1 MKNTVDNAVGSP
13 ASHTQKHTYPT
24 YFESFD
30 YDQMLKDFPLGDGVF
45 ETFKGMSKARL
56 KTLQNERFM
65 VVVKRAWEIPFYQRI
80 WGKAGVKPQDI
91 QSIDDIQKLP
101 LISKSDIMES
111 VEQYPPIGDFHGLD
125 GIPAE
130 QRPPLVFHT
139 TSGTTGTPQ
148 PLLFGPKSREVQ
160 SLLVARSYRFMGLKP
175 AATIQSCY
183 GHGMING
190 GHYIREAV
198 TKYTNALFLSAGTGV
213 ETRSVQQVNLM
224 KTFGVNVLVGF
235 VDYIKRLADVAK
247 EEGLE
252 PGKDIKIDMIIGHL
266 GMESRES
273 IAKTWGNPELFDWY
287 GVGDTGTIA
296 AEGPDHSGMYVW
308 EDAQYLELLDT
319 QSNQPVTPG
328 DTGNMV
334 VTCLY
339 KDDVYPIIR
348 FNTHDITQEVVGEN
362 TLNLPF
368 KRIKGFM
375 GRSDN
380 MVKLRGINIYPQG
393 IGPMLDERE
402 EFLGEFICEAVRD
415 ETGRD
420 EMIVRAEVS
429 TPESQRAELLT
440 KYAAILKRKI
450 GIEVQVALVGEGE
463 LTPLTQVDVR
473 QKPIRLIDSRFK

>member
-1 MKNTVDNAVGSP
+1 MNQQAEANS
-13 ASHTQKHTYPT
+13 SYPT
-24 YFESFD
+24 YFEAFD
-30 YDQMLKDFPLGDGVF
+30 YQQMLKDYPLGDSLLS
-45 ETFKGMSKARL
+45 TFQSMKPEQL
-56 KTLQNERFM
+56 KTLQNERFLK
-65 VVVKRAWEIPFYQRI
+65 VVKRAWEIPFYQRI
-80 WGKAGVKPQDI
+80 WGNAGVTPSDI
-91 QSIDDIQKLP
+91 NSLADIEKLP
-101 LISKSDIMES
+101 LISKSDIMDS

-125 GIPAE
+125 DIPIE

-148 PLLFGPKSREVQ
+148 PLLFGPKSREIQ

-175 AATIQSCY
+175 GATIQSCY

-198 TKYTNALFLSAGTGV
+198 THYTNAMFLSAGTGV
-213 ETRSVQQVNLM
+213 ETRSAQQVNLM

-247 EEGLE
+247 EEGLR

-273 IAKTWGNPELFDWY
+273 IAETWGNPELFDWY

-296 AEGPDHSGMYVW
+296 AEGPDHQGMHVW
-308 EDAQYLELLDT
+308 EDAQYLEILDPD
-319 QSNQPVTPG
+319 SNQPVVKG
-328 DTGNMV
+328 EVGNMV

-348 FNTHDITQEVVGEN
+348 FNTHDITCEEAGEN
-362 TLNLPF
+362 PSGMPF
-368 KRIKGFM
+368 KRIRGFM

-393 IGPMLDERE
+393 VGPMLEERE
-402 EFLGEFICEAVRD
+402 EFLGEFICKAIRD
-415 ETGRD
+415 QNGRD
-420 EMIVRAEVS
+420 DMLVMVEVS
-429 TPESQRAELLT
+429 SDEGNRETLLT
-440 KYAAILKRKI
+440 EYKALLKRKI
-450 GIEVQVALVGEGE
+450 GIEVQVEFKRAGE

-473 QKPIRLIDSRFK
+473 QKPIRLIDERFK